1 MKNKLPH
8 LIDFDW
14 KSLENIRDAFI
25 ENPTDFSSLE
35 AQTEEFFEKA
45 KQNFIINI
53 LNALDRNIFENPE
66 RKKEWYSNR
75 HDEKDYFTTAGK
87 ITFTKTLY
95 TNKKTGESR
104 YLIDDV
110 LGIDPY
116 ERLSDNTKVKI
127 IDEAT
132 QTSYRKAGEVASA
145 TDNVSKSAVKDLMH
159 SLQFP
164 EDTFEDVEKKRW
176 AEIGTSL
183 TLKQGE
189 VGFVMASTNQALVIN
204 TERVNVL
211 RLTLNE

>member
-1 MKNKLPH
+1 M
-8 LIDFDW
+8 I
-14 KSLENIRDAFI
+14 S
-25 ENPTDFSSLE
+25 T
-35 AQTEEFFEKA
+35 
-45 KQNFIINI
+45 
-53 LNALDRNIFENPE
+53 E

-176 AEIGTSL
+176 VPVLWYFFNPFVNINKFWNYAVVFSSMLSSLKVSFFIFKLQFLVVFISFNIQNRNSSFLLNIFKSVFLEL
-183 TLKQGE
+183 TLMRGCRTTQK
-189 VGFVMASTNQALVIN
+189 
-204 TERVNVL
+204 
-211 RLTLNE
+211 